1 MSDLRLYQEGILRGL
16 HVSWTAPD
24 AMEPTHRRPVLM
36 HPRHTRGGYLLL
48 AMPDVTEEPHVRL
61 GPHLLHRDRGVSP
74 AAAAPVS
81 SSQTLWVVRSPKW
94 VLSHLFNPGKW
105 NGKEWCGG
113 CHGE

>member
-1 MSDLRLYQEGILRGL
+1 MLHQKKPDLTESTRPQPRMSDLRLYQEGILRGL
-16 HVSWTAPD
+16 HVPWTA
-24 AMEPTHRRPVLM
+24 
-36 HPRHTRGGYLLL
+36 
-48 AMPDVTEEPHVRL
+48 PDVTEETHVRL
-61 GPHLLHRDRGVSP
+61 GPHLHRDRGVSP